1 MNSSVLSTKRFDV
14 YASITQTIIAAIERG
29 TGDFVMPW
37 HRQSGAGGR
46 PTNAATG
53 QAYRGVNVVAL
64 WARAATAGYPSS
76 QWATFRQWS
85 SIGAQVRRGETGSVI
100 LFYKPL
106 HPGEK
111 RHEEDEPRR
120 FVARASW
127 VFNHMQVDGW
137 EPEDETR
144 TSAVSPIETADDL
157 VRANRPEIRHGGD
170 KAFYS
175 LQLDQIHLPRPAR
188 FIGSPTRSPTEAY
201 YATLLHELIH
211 WTGAAH
217 RLNRTFGTRLG
228 DQAYAFEELVAELGA
243 AFLCAD
249 VGLSTEP
256 REDHAQ
262 YLASWLSVLSS
273 DKRAIVT
280 ASRLAAD
287 AAALLAQGHE

>member
-37 HRQSGAGGR
+37 HRQGGAGGR

-64 WARAATAGYPSS
+64 WARAAIEGYPSS

-85 SIGAQVRRGETGSVI
+85 SIGGQVRRGETGSVI

-106 HPGEK
+106 HPGEE
-111 RHEEDEPRR
+111 RQQEDEPRR

-127 VFNHMQVDGW
+127 VFNRTQVDGW
-137 EPEDETR
+137 EPEHDIGP
-144 TSAVSPIETADDL
+144 SAVSPVEAADDL
-157 VRANRPEIRHGGD
+157 VRANHPAIQHDGD
-170 KAFYS
+170 EAFYS
-175 LQLDQIHLPRPAR
+175 SHDDRIHLPRAER
-188 FIGSPTRSPTEAY
+188 FVGSPTRSPTEAY

-217 RLNRTFGTRLG
+217 RLNRTFGTRFG

-287 AAALLAQGHE
+287 AAALLTQGHE

>member
-1 MNSSVLSTKRFDV
+1 MNSSVLSTQRFDI

-29 TGDFVMPW
+29 TSDFVMPW
-37 HRQSGAGGR
+37 HRQGGAGGR

-64 WARAATAGYPSS
+64 WARAATEGYPSS
-76 QWATFRQWS
+76 QWATFRQWN
-85 SIGAQVRRGETGSVI
+85 SIGAQVRRGEKGSAI

-106 HPGEK
+106 RPGEE
-111 RHEEDEPRR
+111 HEENEAPRR

-127 VFNHMQVDGW
+127 VFNRTQIDGW
-137 EPEDETR
+137 EPEEETR
-144 TSAVSPIETADDL
+144 PSAVSPVQTADHL
-157 VRANRPEIRHGGD
+157 VQANRPEIHHGGD
-170 KAFYS
+170 EAFYS
-175 LQLDQIHLPRPAR
+175 LRHDRVHLPRPER
-188 FIGSPTRSPTEAY
+188 FVGSPTRSPTEAY

-217 RLNRTFGTRLG
+217 RLNRTFGPRFG

-262 YLASWLSVLSS
+262 YLASWLYVLSS

-280 ASRLAAD
+280 ASRLAAE
-287 AAALLAQGHE
+287 AATWLAQGVE